1 MFWHWYRWL
10 IKCQCFCYCRQEM
23 VDTANYRH
31 LVPGVSVIKGLH
43 LYEFAPKGRDF
54 VFVVCVREGAYY
66 RGFFRGNVWEFCW
79 YVGNCPYWRGVR
91 ISEVSV
97 WRGSTVFIF
106 FSIYF
111 FIYFISLRGRRWKGK
126 GKGEF
131 FRVRERVGRARGKG
145 KERLQGR
152 HCFGRFLRSDFERK
166 NSDWGHNKYRW

>member
-1 MFWHWYRWL
+1 MFWHWYWWL
-10 IKCQCFCYCRQEM
+10 IKCQCLCYCRQEM

-97 WRGSTVFIF
+97 WRGSTVLIF
-106 FSIYF
+106 FFIYF
-111 FIYFISLRGRRWKGK
+111 FIYFMGIINTDGKRKKGRQGANRNYILIRGRRHTVFNFSALNVNWTYGGK
-126 GKGEF
+126 G
-131 FRVRERVGRARGKG
+131 VRWWTLVGGI
-145 KERLQGR
+145 
-152 HCFGRFLRSDFERK
+152 FG
-166 NSDWGHNKYRW
+166 